1 MTEWQ
6 AALLLVT
13 KVSRQFCG
21 GRRDAYACMIEAIV
35 DINVKIKIN
44 KAIQKVQNC

>member
-6 AALLLVT
+6 TALLLVT

-21 GRRDAYACMIEAIV
+21 GRRDAHACMIEATV
-35 DINVKIKIN
+35 DINVKTKIN